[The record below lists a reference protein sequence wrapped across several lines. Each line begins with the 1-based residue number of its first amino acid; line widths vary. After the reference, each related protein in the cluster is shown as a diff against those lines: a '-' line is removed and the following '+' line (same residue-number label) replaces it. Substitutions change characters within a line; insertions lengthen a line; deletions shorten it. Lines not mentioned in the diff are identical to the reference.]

1 MKPAEMRTV
10 NGYHLDEV
18 VSSLQKAI
26 RRADEA
32 GALYWSLEL
41 SESGFGAYAWRR
53 FMTIAFEDV
62 GLGDPQALLVTVAG
76 WLATKESTKSFTK
89 PPGMRTE
96 ALGVV
101 VLTLCRAGK
110 NREGDDAVWY
120 ASERRKRGWRLAVP
134 DEALDWHTVRGR
146 QMQRGLAFWFA
157 EAARLENEV
166 QIMGNRYGR
175 LVRELLGSGEQEPSP
190 SLEQGEP

>member
-1 MKPAEMRTV
+1 MRRELVTKG
-10 NGYHLDEV
+10 GYDLGQV
-18 VSSLQKAI
+18 VSALQKAI

-32 GALYWSLEL
+32 GALYWALEL
-41 SESGFGAYAWRR
+41 SDSGFGAYCWRR
-53 FMTIAFEDV
+53 LLTIAVEDV
-62 GLGDPQALLVTVAG
+62 GLGEPAAVVLTACA
-76 WLATKESTKSFTK
+76 WWITKEKTKSFSR
-89 PPGMRTE
+89 PPGMATE
-96 ALGVV
+96 PLGVA
-101 VLTLCRAGK
+101 VLTLCRAQK
-110 NREGDDAVWY
+110 SREGDDAVWY

-146 QMQRGLAFWFA
+146 QMQRGLAHWFA

-190 SLEQGEP
+190 SPEQGKP